1 MNLDDIM
8 AVIHSAKA
16 RGPDALNR
24 YIRQR
29 LPEASDAQVQNMS
42 TVAEEIIDTIP
53 VFLARA
59 EQAAEERGLEAVVSP
74 ILAQATRYFLTPVD
88 VIPEMTLGLPGL
100 LDDAYLVLRLLEH
113 LDGGAEPFLDWELRE
128 PIEFL
133 SALVGRETTDTLDLH
148 TQLFIDT
155 AEVDFVR
162 LWDSRSAE
170 A

>member
-1 MNLDDIM
+1 MSLDDVM
-8 AVIHSAKA
+8 AVIHSARA
-16 RGPDALNR
+16 RGADAMNR

-29 LPEASDAQVQNMS
+29 LPTASDEQVERMS
-42 TVAEEIIDTIP
+42 IVAEEIIDTIP

-59 EQAAEERGLEAVVSP
+59 EQAAEERGVEAVVSP
-74 ILAQATRYFLTPVD
+74 VLAQATRYFLTPVD
-88 VIPEMTLGLPGL
+88 VIPEMTQGLPGL
-100 LDDAYLVLRLLEH
+100 LDDAYLVLRLLQH
-113 LDGGAEPFLDWELRE
+113 LDRGEEPFLDWELSE

-133 SALVGRETTDTLDLH
+133 SALVGRETTETLDLH